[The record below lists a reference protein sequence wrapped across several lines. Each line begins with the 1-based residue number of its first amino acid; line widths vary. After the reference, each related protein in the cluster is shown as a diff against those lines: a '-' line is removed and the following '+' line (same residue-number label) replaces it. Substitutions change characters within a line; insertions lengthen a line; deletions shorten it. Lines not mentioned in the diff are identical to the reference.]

1 MGSKRRLRELKGLEF
16 NRKITALTD
25 KSIKFKME
33 FKDITAVS
41 PEDEMTI
48 IINLQNFEPSATEDN
63 EPVVY
68 EMNLRAQADP
78 NALK

>member
-1 MGSKRRLRELKGLEF
+1 
-16 NRKITALTD
+16 
-25 KSIKFKME
+25 ME

-68 EMNLRAQADP
+68 EMNLRTQANP
-78 NALK
+78 GALK